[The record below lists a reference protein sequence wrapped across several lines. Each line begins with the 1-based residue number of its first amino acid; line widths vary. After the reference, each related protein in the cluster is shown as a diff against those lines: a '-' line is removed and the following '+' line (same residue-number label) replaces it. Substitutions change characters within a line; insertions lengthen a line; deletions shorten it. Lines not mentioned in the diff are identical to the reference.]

1 MVNRHPVS
9 CEYVPLSFSLLGREM
24 VNLEAQSDSYL
35 GGTKKKDEQKGK
47 VHMEKGDSNR
57 IVEL

>member
-1 MVNRHPVS
+1 MS